1 MKKSILILVITLLLA
16 SFSAVSF
23 ASNRAPLQSD
33 ISILPNQD
41 DGGEEGEESEEGGE
55 SNTETDS
62 EEAEEEEAS
71 EDESDAATE
80 EEGDS
85 EESERQNQDLI
96 LNAEEGGLVSVS
108 GLVTYTNPFFGAGT
122 VQPLVI
128 LEDQAGFV
136 DRDTVYIFPLES
148 QVLGQITSDF
158 KSSPFSYSMVLPI
171 EPRGGERDVDND
183 DIEELGVQIYAPA
196 YWDNTYGG
204 PFLEER
210 DMSGGGW
217 STAYASTVTS
227 TELGEEREIIGGK
240 FVIYAPDDQQSFPIN
255 FGEDGLLFTGDE
267 QEVVDLPAG
276 WTVVNLD
283 TVPFTFD
290 RARNQTIP
298 LLEPVGAALI
308 DFSDLS
314 YTEAFDAL
322 VEEFRES
329 YAFSDIKELD
339 WDALKEEYMPLF
351 EEAEEDGSAI
361 DYRRALRS
369 FLWEIPDGHVSGGF
383 VQGDFV
389 EAISGGIGMG
399 IRDVDDG
406 RTIVNYLLDGGPAA
420 DAEILIGAE
429 IVAINGV
436 TVTNYVDDS
445 VAWSAPFST
454 DHVERLQKLRY
465 ATRFPANSEVE
476 IAYINPEE
484 SDVVTATLA
493 TVQEFDSFSQSSFFT
508 GRTGLELPVEF
519 EILDEGIGYVEIT
532 GFLDNQL
539 LTVQLWERMIQNL
552 NENNIDSLVIDMRQN
567 GGGFGFLA
575 DMMAAYFFDEA
586 LITGNSEQFDEELGE
601 FVTKPENARSF
612 ILPPDRSLY
621 YDGQI
626 TVLVGPACASA
637 CEFFSFDLT
646 LQNRAVIVGQYPSA
660 GLGGGVNDLR
670 MPEGE
675 SVRYTVGRAIGP
687 DGNIHIEGIGVQPN
701 IVVPVTEETLFT
713 DEDVVLQTAIDYLQG
728 EIEFEF
734 PEPGPEEEENS
745 DSAEGEEG
753 DDENTDES
761 EEAEEGEESSEV
773 ALDFQASLEA
783 GDIVEGELTE
793 GESHFFEVTLIEGDV
808 VDIAAVAQDMLS
820 LDLQMIIYNTAGEQL
835 DSNDDLDVKNFNP
848 GILGIEATEDIVL
861 IVEIRG
867 FDDEQSGA
875 YQFGVIPSDGAGE
888 GDGDSSNG

>member
-16 SFSAVSF
+16 SFTAVSF
-23 ASNRAPLQSD
+23 ASNLSFIQSD
-33 ISILPNQD
+33 TVILPNQD
-41 DGGEEGEESEEGGE
+41 DDEGEGEGEE
-55 SNTETDS
+55 ET
-62 EEAEEEEAS
+62 
-71 EDESDAATE
+71 ATE
-80 EEGDS
+80 EEGETSEEESESDS
-85 EESERQNQDLI
+85 EQADEGGEEESERQNQDLI
-96 LNAEEGGLVSVS
+96 LNAEEGGLVSMT
-108 GLVTYTNPFFGAGT
+108 GFVTYTNPFFGAGT

-128 LEDQAGFV
+128 LEDQTGFV
-136 DRDTVYIFPLES
+136 DRNRVYIFPLES

-183 DIEELGVQIYAPA
+183 GVDELGVQIYAPA

-227 TELGEEREIIGGK
+227 TELGQEREIIGGK
-240 FVIYAPDDQQSFPIN
+240 FVVYAPDDQQSFPIN

-276 WTVVNLD
+276 WTTVNLD

-290 RARNQTIP
+290 RSRNQNIP
-298 LLEPVGAALI
+298 LLEPEGAALI

-329 YAFSDIKELD
+329 YAFTDIKGLD

-351 EEAEEDGSAI
+351 EEAEEDGSAT
-361 DYRRALRS
+361 DYRRALRA

-406 RTIVNYLLDGGPAA
+406 RIIVNYLLDGGPAA
-420 DAEILIGAE
+420 DADILLGAE
-429 IVAINGV
+429 IVAINGL
-436 TVTNYVDDS
+436 TATNHVDDS

-465 ATRFPANSEVE
+465 ATRFEANSDIE

-484 SDVVTATLA
+484 TEVMTATLS

-539 LTVQLWERMIQNL
+539 LTIQLWERMIQNL

-586 LITGNSEQFDEELGE
+586 LITGNSEQFDEDLGE
-601 FVTKPENARSF
+601 FITKPENARGF
-612 ILPPDRSLY
+612 ILPPNRDLY

-728 EIEFEF
+728 DIEFEF
-734 PEPGPEEEENS
+734 PEPEPAEEDE

-753 DDENTDES
+753 EGESEDEN
-761 EEAEEGEESSEV
+761 AEDSEGEDSSGDAIE
-773 ALDFQASLEA
+773 LQGSLVA
-783 GDIVEGELTE
+783 GDIVESELTE
-793 GESHFFEVTLIEGDV
+793 GESHFYEVSLAEGDI
-808 VDIAAVAQDMLS
+808 VDIAAVAADMLA
-820 LDLQMIIYNTAGEQL
+820 LDLQMIIYNTAGEEL

-848 GILGIEATEDIVL
+848 GFLGIEAPEDIVI

-867 FDDEQSGA
+867 FDDDQSGA
-875 YQFGVIPSDGAGE
+875 YQFGVIPSDGAGT
-888 GDGDSSNG
+888 GDDDSSNG